1 MHMFFSTIGDDGGRQ
16 VASVADVLSRVFLKN
31 SIVLSKGK
39 KWRTELNEIKNKWH
53 FNLDVVN
60 NNKAIDDS
68 GGVVLIIR
76 DLGKKK

>member
-1 MHMFFSTIGDDGGRQ
+1 MH
-16 VASVADVLSRVFLKN
+16 L
-31 SIVLSKGK
+31 LSKGK